1 MPPRGEFEAP
11 PRAEFDDNARTLEA
25 GAFDSVAR
33 TVESNGFDH
42 VARTVESNAFD
53 TASTLQAP
61 VVVDNGRTDQ
71 MELFDPDEL
80 TNVDE
85 TN

>member
-11 PRAEFDDNARTLEA
+11 PRSDFDDNARTLEA
-25 GAFDSVAR
+25 GAFDHVAR
-33 TVESNGFDH
+33 TVESNAFDH
-42 VARTVESNAFD
+42 VRTVESNAFD

-61 VVVDNGRTDQ
+61 VVVDNARTDQ